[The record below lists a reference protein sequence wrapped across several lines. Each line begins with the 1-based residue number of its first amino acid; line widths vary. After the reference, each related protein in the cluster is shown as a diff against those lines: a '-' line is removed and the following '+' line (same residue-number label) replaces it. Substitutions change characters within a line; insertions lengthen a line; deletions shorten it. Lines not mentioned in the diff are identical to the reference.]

1 MRLITYKYRL
11 YPTNVQDK
19 RLRLCLKAARGWYN
33 MCLAERKYAWEVE
46 QRTVGVY
53 DQLALV
59 KHFKV
64 SFRQFRAVHSH
75 ILQVATADCDKAFK
89 AFFRRVKAGETPGY
103 PRFKGAAHFHS
114 FGFKEYG
121 NGFRVDG
128 RRLKLSGIGR
138 VAVRWHRAL
147 EGTVKTARVMLKAN
161 VWYVCFVCEVP
172 DPAALPTTGHVVGV
186 DVGVQALLTTSDG
199 NKVDNPRWYRNSQRD
214 LRIAQRALQRKPKG
228 SRNRKKA
235 LLKVQRRHEHVKAQR
250 EDMINKLVHR
260 LIAEND
266 LIAIEDLA
274 IRNMVQN
281 RKLAKSI
288 LDAGWG
294 YFKQRLL
301 SKAANAGREVVLV
314 NPAYTSKTCSAC
326 GAVFEHLTLADRW
339 VTCDC
344 GLSLDRD
351 HNAAI
356 NILKRTGQDV
366 SVLHNVG
373 REVMRAVEATRLQP
387 V

>member
-1 MRLITYKYRL
+1 MQLKTFKFRL
-11 YPTNVQDK
+11 YPTKAQDK
-19 RLRLCLKAARGWYN
+19 HLRLCLKAARGWYN
-33 MCLAERKYAWEVE
+33 MCLAERKYDWELE
-46 QRTVGVY
+46 QRTVGLY

-59 KHFKV
+59 KHYKA

-89 AFFRRVKAGETPGY
+89 AFFRRVKARETPGY
-103 PRFKGAAHFHS
+103 PRFKGVAHFHS

-121 NGFRVDG
+121 NGFRIDG

-147 EGTVKTARVMLKAN
+147 EGTIKTARLMLKAN

-172 DPAALPTTGHVVGV
+172 DPVMLPKTGHVVGV
-186 DVGVQALLTTSDG
+186 DVGVRTLLTTSDG
-199 NKVDNPRWYRNSQRD
+199 DKVDNPRWYRNSQRD
-214 LRIAQRALQRKPKG
+214 LRIALRALQRKPKG
-228 SRNRKKA
+228 SCNRKKA
-235 LLKVQRRHEHVKAQR
+235 LRRVQRLHEHVKAQR
-250 EDMINKLVHR
+250 EDTLNKIVHR

-266 LIAIEDLA
+266 LIAIGDLA

-281 RKLAKSI
+281 GKLAKSI

-301 SKAANAGREVVLV
+301 SKAANAGRDVVLV
-314 NPAYTSKTCSAC
+314 NPACTSKTCAAC
-326 GAVFEHLTLADRW
+326 GAAFEHFTLADRW
-339 VTCDC
+339 VTCAC

-356 NILKRTGQDV
+356 NILKRAGQDV
-366 SVLHNVG
+366 SVLPNVG
-373 REVMRAVEATRLQP
+373 REVMRAVESTRLLP